1 MIEGVGPWR
10 NFDEIEESLILDELL
25 LLHEVLGKSKHA
37 NYRML
42 ASFQGIDLGDIE
54 ETGADDLPEEVLAA
68 EREYAKKKAEHMSNF
83 VEKPEEVA
91 GLNEVVPGGFG
102 YIRQ

>member
-54 ETGADDLPEEVLAA
+54 ETGADDLPEEVLSPPCSFTLPNNSLIFSLISLISA
-68 EREYAKKKAEHMSNF
+68 HLSS
-83 VEKPEEVA
+83 
-91 GLNEVVPGGFG
+91 
-102 YIRQ
+102 